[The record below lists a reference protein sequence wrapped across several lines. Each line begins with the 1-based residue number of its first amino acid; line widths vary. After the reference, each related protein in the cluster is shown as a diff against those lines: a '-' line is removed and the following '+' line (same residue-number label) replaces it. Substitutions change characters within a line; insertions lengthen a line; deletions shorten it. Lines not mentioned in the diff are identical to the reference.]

1 LETHQSAIGKCKNQ
15 LCKGEKFTKIYL
27 ETFFV
32 SKVSAVL
39 RAQIVYQVLP
49 MEVKEKILAR
59 SEELFMRYGFKSITM
74 DEVANHCNIS
84 KKTIYQFFSDKDSII
99 NEVVQRH
106 MSADVCRVKLLQ
118 EEANS
123 ALDEIMRVS
132 EYMKQT
138 IGNIHPSVLYD
149 LKKYHPGAWE
159 TFNKHKHSMMIETVS
174 KNLKRGLEEGVYRSS
189 IDIDILARLRCL
201 ELEAIFN
208 SDLFPTTTF
217 NPATLQIHFVDHFIR
232 GICTPTGLTQW
243 EEMSQKLFQNIR

>member
-1 LETHQSAIGKCKNQ
+1 
-15 LCKGEKFTKIYL
+15 
-27 ETFFV
+27 
-32 SKVSAVL
+32 
-39 RAQIVYQVLP
+39 

-99 NEVVQRH
+99 NEVVNRH
-106 MSADVCRVKLLQ
+106 MSADVCRVKVLQ
-118 EEANS
+118 EEATS

-159 TFNKHKHSMMIETVS
+159 AFNKHKHSMMIETVS
-174 KNLKRGLEEGVYRSS
+174 NNLRRGLGEGVYRSN

-201 ELEAIFN
+201 QVEAIFN
-208 SDLFPTTTF
+208 SDLFPVSAF

-232 GICTPTGLTQW
+232 GICTKEGLNQW
-243 EEMSQKLFQNIR
+243 EEMSLKLFQNIR